1 MDSRYFDLFDLP
13 ENVICVDLDT
23 NTLSYTKERANINI
37 KILPKKPLSL
47 LQNRLKQLSKEIE
60 DLRTNYEDFKA
71 NFRIEKDPRFKKKK
85 HYLDLSIR
93 EAFLRFMTQ
102 ILQNYERFLRTVT
115 RRPDLKAID
124 RNLATFFDCEGFILF
139 NEL

>member
-23 NTLSYTKERANINI
+23 NTLSWTKERDNINL
-37 KILPKKPLSL
+37 KILPKKPLNF

-60 DLRTNYEDFKA
+60 DLQTKYGDFKN
-71 NFRIEKDPRFKKKK
+71 NFKIEKDPRFKKRK
-85 HYLDLSIR
+85 HQLDLSIR
-93 EAFLRFMTQ
+93 EAFLRFM
-102 ILQNYERFLRTVT
+102 IYIMQNYERYLRTVT

-124 RNLATFFDCEGFILF
+124 RNLATFFDCEGFIRF
-139 NEL
+139 I